1 MGWRTSP
8 LTIALVVINIVL
20 YGIDFLTGGAL
31 ADRFALYP
39 PAVQAG
45 EWWRLLTYG
54 FMHGSWPHVLI
65 NMYALLQAGI
75 FVEYCYG
82 TPRYSLIYLAGLI
95 GGGVAAYLSTAGTSV
110 PTVGA
115 SGAILGVFGAMG
127 VLGLKLP
134 RLRSALV
141 RSAFFPIVLTLGY
154 GLIVP
159 GISNWGHLGGV
170 IAGGLMA
177 LLLNP
182 VRGSELVLRTQSS
195 PDDEETSEPER

>member
-8 LTIALVVINIVL
+8 LTIALVVINILL
-20 YGIDFLTGGAL
+20 YAIDYFTNQAL
-31 ADRFALYP
+31 SIRFALWP
-39 PAVQAG
+39 PAVAQG

-82 TPRYSLIYLAGLI
+82 TPRYGLIYLAGLI
-95 GGGVAAYLSTAGTSV
+95 GGGVAAYLSTIGTQTA
-110 PTVGA
+110 TVGA
-115 SGAILGVFGAMG
+115 SGAILGVFGAMA

-134 RLRSALV
+134 QLRSSLL
-141 RSAFFPIVLTLGY
+141 RYAFFPIVLTLGY
-154 GLIVP
+154 GLVVP
-159 GISNWGHLGGV
+159 GISNWGHLGGL
-170 IAGGLMA
+170 IGGGTFA

-182 VRGSELVLRTQSS
+182 LRGRELVQTRDQQ
-195 PDDEETSEPER
+195 

>member
-20 YGIDFLTGGAL
+20 YAIDYFTNGAL
-31 ADRFALYP
+31 SVRYALYA
-39 PAVQAG
+39 PAVQQG
-45 EWWRLLTYG
+45 EWWRVLTYG

-82 TPRYSLIYLAGLI
+82 SPRYALIYLAGLI
-95 GGGVAAYLSTAGTSV
+95 GGGVAAYLSTIGTQAA
-110 PTVGA
+110 TVGA
-115 SGAILGVFGAMG
+115 SGAILGVFGAMA

-134 RLRSALV
+134 QLRSSLL
-141 RSAFFPIVLTLGY
+141 RYAFFPIVLTLGY
-154 GLIVP
+154 GLVVP
-159 GISNWGHLGGV
+159 GISNWGHLGGL
-170 IAGGLMA
+170 IAGGTSA

-182 VRGSELVLRTQSS
+182 VRGRELVLTREQQ
-195 PDDEETSEPER
+195 